1 MKEGTV
7 RTIGQASAGGLGRER
22 VGGGSGNGGDGVC
35 WHLGRPGRERPDDV
49 RGCRSGFPDRPS
61 DQRHG
66 GTDQPWFSMQ
76 PSKRPGMRAGA
87 LWLRKSGPG
96 RVGDRNHGPHPG
108 DPEGHRHGSPTDGG
122 ERRIHRRGNR
132 QVGAGRRILPR
143 KRRGNRGSV
152 GALPGGEILSQGL
165 GATSQQIAAA
175 TEEES
180 ANLEEVSVQIA
191 ARRGHQKLLQ
201 EVPDIRQP
209 PSRDEGWSPHRST

>member
-1 MKEGTV
+1 M

-122 ERRIHRRGNR
+122 ERCIHRREQASWMAGN
-132 QVGAGRRILPR
+132 PSR
-143 KRRGNRGSV
+143 KR
-152 GALPGGEILSQGL
+152 PGQSRKCWSASQGDLVPGL

-180 ANLEEVSVQIA
+180 ANLEEVSV
-191 ARRGHQKLLQ
+191 RLQ
-201 EVPDIRQP
+201 SRVTGSCCKKSDRRQP
-209 PSRDEGWSPHRST
+209 PSRTRMESSSVHLKPSG